1 MSNRL
6 GEPMPHLEITG
17 LDVRY
22 GAATVLQG
30 IDLSVERGE
39 LVGLVGPSGSGKS
52 TLLRA
57 LVGLV
62 PPVAGRVVLEG
73 TAVDYASKPSLRAFR
88 DHTAIV
94 FQQYNLF
101 QNMSVLDNI
110 TVTPIKVRRRP
121 KVEAE
126 AEALALLARVGLADK
141 ADAFP
146 DQLSGGQQQRVAIAR
161 ALALKPALILLD
173 EVTAALDPE
182 LVRDVLDVI
191 QDLARDGITMLL
203 VSHEMGFIREAAHR
217 VVMMDAGRVVEVGP
231 PAQIFDVPQE
241 DRTRAFMS
249 KIIRH

>member
-1 MSNRL
+1 
-6 GEPMPHLEITG
+6 MPHLEISG
-17 LDVRY
+17 LEVRY
-22 GAATVLQG
+22 GAVPVLSG
-30 IDLSVERGE
+30 IDLAVERGE

-62 PPVAGRVVLEG
+62 PPAAGRVVLEG
-73 TAVDYASKPSLRAFR
+73 KDVDYANKASLRGLR
-88 DHTAIV
+88 DHAAIV

-110 TVTPIKVRRRP
+110 TVTPVKVRGRP
-121 KVEAE
+121 RAEAE
-126 AEALALLARVGLADK
+126 AEARALLSRVGLAGK
-141 ADAFP
+141 ERAYP

-161 ALALKPALILLD
+161 VLALKPALILLD

-191 QDLARDGITMLL
+191 KDLAGEGITMLL

-231 PAQIFDVPQE
+231 PSQIFDAPTE
-241 DRTRAFMS
+241 ERTRAFMS

>member
-1 MSNRL
+1 MA
-6 GEPMPHLEITG
+6 HLEISG
-17 LDVRY
+17 LEVRY
-22 GAATVLQG
+22 GAVPVLSG
-30 IDLSVERGE
+30 IDLAVERGE

-62 PPVAGRVVLEG
+62 PPAKGRVVLEG
-73 TAVDYASKPSLRAFR
+73 KDVDYASKASLRGLR
-88 DHTAIV
+88 DHAAIV

-110 TVTPIKVRRRP
+110 TVTPVKVRGRP
-121 KVEAE
+121 KAEAE
-126 AEALALLARVGLADK
+126 AEARALLSRVGLAGK
-141 ADAFP
+141 ERAYP

-191 QDLARDGITMLL
+191 KDLAGEGITMLL

-231 PAQIFDVPQE
+231 PSQIFDAPTE
-241 DRTRAFMS
+241 ERTRAFMS

>member
-1 MSNRL
+1 MA
-6 GEPMPHLEITG
+6 HLEISG
-17 LDVRY
+17 LEVRY
-22 GAATVLQG
+22 GAAPVLSG
-30 IDLSVERGE
+30 IDLAVERGE

-62 PPVAGRVVLEG
+62 PPAAGRVVLEG
-73 TAVDYASKPSLRAFR
+73 KDVDYANKASLRGLR
-88 DHTAIV
+88 DHAAIV

-110 TVTPIKVRRRP
+110 TVTPVKVRGRP
-121 KVEAE
+121 KTEAE
-126 AEALALLARVGLADK
+126 AEARALLARVGLAGK
-141 ADAFP
+141 ERAYP

-191 QDLARDGITMLL
+191 KDLAGEGITMLL

-231 PAQIFDVPQE
+231 PSQIFDAPTE
-241 DRTRAFMS
+241 ERTRAFMS

>member
-1 MSNRL
+1 
-6 GEPMPHLEITG
+6 
-17 LDVRY
+17 
-22 GAATVLQG
+22 
-30 IDLSVERGE
+30 
-39 LVGLVGPSGSGKS
+39 
-52 TLLRA
+52 
-57 LVGLV
+57 
-62 PPVAGRVVLEG
+62 VVLEG
-73 TAVDYASKPSLRAFR
+73 KDVNYANKASLRGLR
-88 DHTAIV
+88 DHAAIV

-110 TVTPIKVRRRP
+110 TVTPVKVRGRLR
-121 KVEAE
+121 AE
-126 AEALALLARVGLADK
+126 AESEARALLARVGLSGKERAY
-141 ADAFP
+141 P

-191 QDLARDGITMLL
+191 KDLAGEGITMLL

-231 PAQIFDVPQE
+231 PGQIFDAPTE
-241 DRTRAFMS
+241 ERTRAFMS

>member
-1 MSNRL
+1 MA
-6 GEPMPHLEITG
+6 HLEISG
-17 LDVRY
+17 LAVRY
-22 GAATVLQG
+22 GAVPVLSG
-30 IDLSVERGE
+30 IDLAIERGE

-62 PPVAGRVVLEG
+62 PPAAGRVVLEG
-73 TAVDYASKPSLRAFR
+73 KDVDYTSKASLRGLR
-88 DHTAIV
+88 DHASIV

-110 TVTPIKVRRRP
+110 TVTPVKVRGRP
-121 KVEAE
+121 RAEAE
-126 AEALALLARVGLADK
+126 AEARTLLARVGLAGK
-141 ADAFP
+141 ERAYP

-191 QDLARDGITMLL
+191 KDLAGEGITMLL

-231 PAQIFDVPQE
+231 PSQIFDAPTE
-241 DRTRAFMS
+241 ERTRAFMS

>member
-1 MSNRL
+1 MA
-6 GEPMPHLEITG
+6 HLEISH

-22 GAATVLQG
+22 GTTRVLSG
-30 IDLSVERGE
+30 IDLQVARGE

-62 PPVAGRVVLEG
+62 APTAGQVILEG
-73 TAVDYASKPSLRAFR
+73 KVVDYANKDSLRTLRNHA
-88 DHTAIV
+88 AIV

-101 QNMSVLDNI
+101 QNMTVLDNI
-110 TVTPIKVRRRP
+110 TVTPVKVRRRP
-121 KVEAE
+121 RAEAE
-126 AEALALLARVGLADK
+126 AEARALLARVGLSDK
-141 ADAFP
+141 ERAYP
-146 DQLSGGQQQRVAIAR
+146 EQLSGGQQQRVAIAR
-161 ALALKPALILLD
+161 ALALKPALILFD

-191 QDLARDGITMLL
+191 RDLAGEGITMLL

-217 VVMMDAGRVVEVGP
+217 VVMMDGGRVVEVGP
-231 PAQIFDVPQE
+231 PQQIFDSPTE
-241 DRTRAFMS
+241 ERTRAFMS

>member
-1 MSNRL
+1 MA
-6 GEPMPHLEITG
+6 HLEISGLNVSYGSTRVLTG
-17 LDVRY
+17 IN
-22 GAATVLQG
+22 LQ
-30 IDLSVERGE
+30 VARGE

-62 PPVAGRVVLEG
+62 PPSAGQVVLEG
-73 TAVDYASKPSLRAFR
+73 KIVDYTRKDSLRALR
-88 DHTAIV
+88 DHAAIV

-101 QNMSVLDNI
+101 QNMTVLDNI
-110 TVTPIKVRRRP
+110 TVTPVKVRGRP
-121 KVEAE
+121 RAE
-126 AEALALLARVGLADK
+126 AEADARALLSRVGLSGKESAY
-141 ADAFP
+141 P

-191 QDLARDGITMLL
+191 RNLAGEGITMLL

-231 PAQIFDVPQE
+231 PQQIFDNPTE
-241 DRTRAFMS
+241 ERTRAFMS

>member
-1 MSNRL
+1 MA
-6 GEPMPHLEITG
+6 HLEISG
-17 LDVRY
+17 LEVRY
-22 GAATVLQG
+22 GAVPVLSG
-30 IDLSVERGE
+30 IDLAVERGE

-62 PPVAGRVVLEG
+62 PPAAGRVVLEG
-73 TAVDYASKPSLRAFR
+73 KDLDYGSKASLRDLR
-88 DHTAIV
+88 DHAAIV

-110 TVTPIKVRRRP
+110 TVTPVKVRGRP
-121 KVEAE
+121 RAEAE
-126 AEALALLARVGLADK
+126 AEARRLLARVGLADK
-141 ADAFP
+141 ERAYP

-191 QDLARDGITMLL
+191 KDLAGEGITMLL

-231 PAQIFDVPQE
+231 AGQIFDAPKE

-249 KIIRH
+249 RIIRH

>member
-1 MSNRL
+1 MA
-6 GEPMPHLEITG
+6 HLEISH

-22 GAATVLQG
+22 GTTRVLSG
-30 IDLSVERGE
+30 IDLQVARGE

-62 PPVAGRVVLEG
+62 APSAGQVILEG
-73 TAVDYASKPSLRAFR
+73 KVVDYANKDSLRTLRNHA
-88 DHTAIV
+88 AIV

-101 QNMSVLDNI
+101 QNMTVLDNI
-110 TVTPIKVRRRP
+110 TVTPVKVRRRP
-121 KVEAE
+121 RAEAE
-126 AEALALLARVGLADK
+126 AEARALLARVGLSDK
-141 ADAFP
+141 EGAYP

-191 QDLARDGITMLL
+191 RDLAGEGITMLL

-217 VVMMDAGRVVEVGP
+217 VVMMDGGRVVEVGP
-231 PAQIFDVPQE
+231 PQQIFDSPTE
-241 DRTRAFMS
+241 ERTRAFMS

>member
-1 MSNRL
+1 MA
-6 GEPMPHLEITG
+6 HLEISH

-22 GAATVLQG
+22 GTTRVLSG
-30 IDLSVERGE
+30 IDLQVARGE

-62 PPVAGRVVLEG
+62 APSAGQVILEG
-73 TAVDYASKPSLRAFR
+73 KVVDYANKDSLRTLRNHA
-88 DHTAIV
+88 AIV

-101 QNMSVLDNI
+101 QNMTVLDNI
-110 TVTPIKVRRRP
+110 TVTPVKVRRRP
-121 KVEAE
+121 RAEAE
-126 AEALALLARVGLADK
+126 AEARALLARVGLSDK
-141 ADAFP
+141 EKAYP

-191 QDLARDGITMLL
+191 RDLAGEGITMLL

-217 VVMMDAGRVVEVGP
+217 VVMMDGGRVVEVGP
-231 PAQIFDVPQE
+231 PQQIFDSPTE
-241 DRTRAFMS
+241 ERTRAFMS

>member
-1 MSNRL
+1 MA
-6 GEPMPHLEITG
+6 HLEISG
-17 LDVRY
+17 LDVHY
-22 GAATVLQG
+22 GSTRVLAG
-30 IDLSVERGE
+30 IDLQVARGE

-62 PPVAGRVVLEG
+62 PPSAGQVVLEG
-73 TAVDYASKPSLRAFR
+73 KIVDYARKDSLRALR
-88 DHTAIV
+88 DHAAIV

-101 QNMSVLDNI
+101 QNMTVLDNI
-110 TVTPIKVRRRP
+110 TVTPVKVRGRP
-121 KVEAE
+121 RAEAE
-126 AEALALLARVGLADK
+126 AEARALLSRVGLSDK
-141 ADAFP
+141 ENAYP

-191 QDLARDGITMLL
+191 RDLAVEGITMLL
-203 VSHEMGFIREAAHR
+203 VSHEMGFIREAADR

-231 PAQIFDVPQE
+231 PQQIFDTPIE
-241 DRTRAFMS
+241 ERTRAFMS

>member
-1 MSNRL
+1 MA
-6 GEPMPHLEITG
+6 HLKISG

-22 GAATVLQG
+22 GTTRVLCG
-30 IDLSVERGE
+30 IDLEVARGE

-62 PPVAGRVVLEG
+62 PPSAGQVVLEG
-73 TAVDYASKPSLRAFR
+73 EIVDYAKKDSLRALR
-88 DHTAIV
+88 DHAAIV

-101 QNMSVLDNI
+101 QNMTVLDNM
-110 TVTPIKVRRRP
+110 TVTPVKVRGRP
-121 KVEAE
+121 RAE
-126 AEALALLARVGLADK
+126 AEAQARALLARVGLSGKESAY
-141 ADAFP
+141 P

-191 QDLARDGITMLL
+191 RDLAGEGITMLL
-203 VSHEMGFIREAAHR
+203 VSHEMGFIREAADR

-231 PAQIFDVPQE
+231 PQQIFDTPIE
-241 DRTRAFMS
+241 ERTRAFMS

>member
-1 MSNRL
+1 MA
-6 GEPMPHLEITG
+6 HLEISG
-17 LDVRY
+17 LEVNF
-22 GAATVLQG
+22 GSTSVLSG
-30 IDLSVERGE
+30 IDISVERGE

-62 PPVAGRVVLEG
+62 PPAAGRVVLEG
-73 TAVDYASKPSLRAFR
+73 KDIDYVSKASLRSMR
-88 DHTAIV
+88 DHAAIV

-110 TVTPIKVRRRP
+110 TVTPIKVRGRP
-121 KVEAE
+121 RTEAE
-126 AEALALLARVGLADK
+126 AEARELLSRVGLAGK
-141 ADAFP
+141 ERAYP

-161 ALALKPALILLD
+161 ALALKPALMLLD

-191 QDLARDGITMLL
+191 KDLAGGGITMLL

-231 PAQIFDVPQE
+231 PGQIFDAPIE

>member
-1 MSNRL
+1 MA
-6 GEPMPHLEITG
+6 HLEISG
-17 LDVRY
+17 LDVLY
-22 GAATVLQG
+22 GTTRVLSG
-30 IDLSVERGE
+30 IGLEVARGE

-62 PPVAGRVVLEG
+62 PPSAGQVILEG
-73 TAVDYASKPSLRAFR
+73 KVVDYAKKESLRALR
-88 DHTAIV
+88 DHAAIV

-101 QNMSVLDNI
+101 QNMTVLDNI
-110 TVTPIKVRRRP
+110 TVTPVKVRGRP
-121 KVEAE
+121 RAEAE
-126 AEALALLARVGLADK
+126 AEARALLSRVGLLDK
-141 ADAFP
+141 ENAYP

-182 LVRDVLDVI
+182 LVRDVLNVI
-191 QDLARDGITMLL
+191 RDLAGEGITMLL

-217 VVMMDAGRVVEVGP
+217 VVMMDGGRVVEVGP
-231 PAQIFDVPQE
+231 PQQIFDSPTE
-241 DRTRAFMS
+241 ERTRAFMS